1 MTMTTTKTLILSA
14 RVVAGLLI
22 GTGTAMADG
31 SDVINDYQAAKVLA
45 ALPAQTSQ
53 LQAGSSDLSQGGWQF
68 GPFHA
73 AHTPGRATVGGDGAG
88 G

>member
-1 MTMTTTKTLILSA
+1 MTTTKTLILSA

-22 GTGTAMADG
+22 GTTAAMADG
-31 SDVINDYQAAKVLA
+31 SDVINDYQAGKVLA
-45 ALPAQTSQ
+45 AQPAQAGQ
-53 LQAGSSDLSQGGWQF
+53 LQAGSSDASQGDWHF